1 MNRIPDPV
9 RTWVEVDLEA
19 IRHNGRVVRDMVGP
33 EGSILAVVK
42 AGAYGHGVKPVVR
55 ALAGEAEIFGV
66 ANLREA
72 REVAAAGT
80 GRDIMI
86 LSPCLPAERR
96 GAVHGNFV
104 VTVSSF
110 EEAADFSA
118 CGAAR
123 VNFKIDTGMGR
134 IGCAPDRAVE
144 TLREILRLPGIEVH
158 SVSTHLPCADEDAA
172 FTEAQL
178 AGFGGLLKRLR
189 GILPGVRSHSLNSAG
204 ILTRSGDAGE
214 IVRPGLMLY
223 GCSPLPELQKKLL
236 PALAWR
242 ARVSLVRDV
251 PAGWGIG
258 YGRTFIAPR
267 SMRVAVLAVGYADG
281 YPRQVSGRGA
291 EVLIRGNAC
300 PLLGRVTM
308 DQIVVD
314 VSSLTPVT
322 PGEVATLLG
331 RDGGGEVS
339 VDRLAQ
345 LAGTI
350 PWDIFTGIGQRVR
363 RFHSGGVVS

>member
-1 MNRIPDPV
+1 MSRIPNQV
-9 RTWVEVDLEA
+9 RTWVEVDLGA
-19 IRHNGRVVRDMVGP
+19 VRHNARVVRGQVGSGC
-33 EGSILAVVK
+33 EILAVVK

-55 ALAGEAEIFGV
+55 ALADQVGIFGV

-72 REVAAAGT
+72 REVSSAET

-96 GAVHGNFV
+96 GAVSGNFI
-104 VTVSSF
+104 VTVSSL
-110 EEAADFSA
+110 EEASEFAA
-118 CGAAR
+118 CGSAR

-134 IGCAPDRAVE
+134 LGCAPDRAVE
-144 TLREILRLPGIEVH
+144 TLREILNLPGLRVH
-158 SVSTHLPCADEDAA
+158 SVSTHLPCADEDPG
-172 FTEAQL
+172 FTECQL
-178 AGFGGLLKRLR
+178 AGFGGLLARLR
-189 GILPGVRSHSLNSAG
+189 EVLPGVRAHSHNSAG
-204 ILTRSGDAGE
+204 VLTRPADAGE

-223 GCSPLPELQKKLL
+223 GCSPLPELQKTLR
-236 PALAWR
+236 PAMAWR
-242 ARVSLVRDV
+242 SRVSLVREV
-251 PAGWGIG
+251 AAGSGIG

-267 SMRVAVLAVGYADG
+267 AMRVAVLAAGYADG

-291 EVLIRGNAC
+291 AVLIRGNAC

-314 VSSLTPVT
+314 VSHLPDAK

-331 RDGGGEVS
+331 RDGEGEIFA
-339 VDRLAQ
+339 DRLAQ

-363 RFHSGGVVS
+363 RFHSGAGVS